1 MRNTEEKKT
10 DLLRNTLF
18 DKRWWLVHGRVF
30 KTLQYFSLVSERERE
45 REIGLDWKKQREY
58 NNVKREERSW
68 EVGGEE
74 ERAKWGKR
82 GREWWCVFWCKD
94 ETLQV
99 FIYCFVLSPF
109 LVFFRFQVYFIP
121 FYYIISLFN

>member
-1 MRNTEEKKT
+1 M
-10 DLLRNTLF
+10 
-18 DKRWWLVHGRVF
+18 VHGRVF

-74 ERAKWGKR
+74 ERAK
-82 GREWWCVFWCKD
+82 
-94 ETLQV
+94 
-99 FIYCFVLSPF
+99 
-109 LVFFRFQVYFIP
+109 
-121 FYYIISLFN
+121 